1 MAKQPKTK
9 TRRRFRLIPLTVT
22 MLSLL
27 LVIKVNDLYLNSR
40 QLRELYGVRDA
51 SAEDKAAEAGH
62 GSEAKTGDAK
72 PEAETAVKEGEIKE
86 SDAHGEA
93 AKTEEGGHG
102 GGHGESAKPPEEPR
116 TFGTGKSTIKQIEA
130 FRQKE
135 SGPTYSQT
143 ELDLLQNLSK
153 RRDELDQRERDLDVK
168 SKVLEASEKRL
179 DDKVIEIRR
188 LQIQLN
194 KIVAKYDEKQST
206 EIKSLVKIYENMKP
220 GDAAN
225 IFNQM
230 DLPILL
236 EVIDKMSER
245 KVAPVLAAMDPK
257 KAKDVTQELAEM
269 RRSITAAGAGG
280 AAPAAA
286 AP

>member
-1 MAKQPKTK
+1 
-9 TRRRFRLIPLTVT
+9 
-22 MLSLL
+22 
-27 LVIKVNDLYLNSR
+27 
-40 QLRELYGVRDA
+40 
-51 SAEDKAAEAGH
+51 
-62 GSEAKTGDAK
+62 
-72 PEAETAVKEGEIKE
+72 
-86 SDAHGEA
+86 
-93 AKTEEGGHG
+93 
-102 GGHGESAKPPEEPR
+102 
-116 TFGTGKSTIKQIEA
+116 GKSTIKQIEA
-130 FRQKE
+130 FKE
-135 SGPTYSQT
+135 KEAMPSYSQT

-153 RRDELDQRERDLDVK
+153 RRDELGQRERDFDLK

-188 LQIQLN
+188 LQIELN
-194 KIVAKYDEKQST
+194 KIVAKYNEKQST

-269 RRSITAAGAGG
+269 RRSITAAVPGA
-280 AAPAAA
+280 AAPA
-286 AP
+286 P